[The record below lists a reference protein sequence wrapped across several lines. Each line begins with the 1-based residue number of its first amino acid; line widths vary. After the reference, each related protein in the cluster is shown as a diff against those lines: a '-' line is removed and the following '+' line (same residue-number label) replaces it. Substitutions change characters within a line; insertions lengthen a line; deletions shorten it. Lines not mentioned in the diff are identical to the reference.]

1 MPFYKIL
8 LLFIILFCVMLFVAY
23 ILQCNNQ
30 TNENMIDVSKLENT
44 VWSRN
49 QCPYNMNET
58 LTKVLNDNQINHG
71 DKDWQLFFPC
81 TYDNI
86 DEEINNINIKNNT
99 DQRFFII
106 NNADFLIGKDYL
118 WKYLINYHGL
128 EKSKTLMPMTYI
140 LNESKD
146 LEQFKKNYNPDEL
159 YILKKNIQ
167 RQEGLK
173 ISNSLN
179 EIMNAKEEG
188 YVIVQNLL
196 QNPYLIGGRKI
207 NLRFYILVICKEE
220 NMDVY
225 VYNNGFMYYTKDL
238 FKKNSKEFG
247 PNITTG
253 YIDRWVYDVH
263 PLTHQDFR
271 EYLDKHDRQLSTIEK
286 QLIDRNI
293 IISEYVFDKVYNL
306 INEIFVSFIGKICG
320 GKLNN
325 FISFQLFGAD
335 IAIDDQLNPQV
346 MEINKGPDMGAKDDR
361 DGKVKYECMQDVL
374 KLIGVVNKDRENN
387 GFIKVL
393 DYEKN

>member
-1 MPFYKIL
+1 MMTYSFTIVFAL
-8 LLFIILFCVMLFVAY
+8 IILILICVIYFWL
-23 ILQCNNQ
+23 LN
-30 TNENMIDVSKLENT
+30 TNEYMVDINKLENIS
-44 VWSRN
+44 WSRN
-49 QCPYNMNET
+49 QCPYGMNDT
-58 LTKVLNDNQINHG
+58 LKNILDDNNIKQQHSE
-71 DKDWQLFFPC
+71 WQLYFPC

-86 DEEINNINIKNNT
+86 NEEIDNIDIKNPN

-118 WKYLINYHGL
+118 WKYLTIYHGID
-128 EKSKTLMPMTYI
+128 KAKTLMPMTYLLYDNNDI
-140 LNESKD
+140 EN
-146 LEQFKKNYNPDEL
+146 FKKEFNNNDL

-179 EIMNAKEEG
+179 EILDANKEG

-207 NLRFYILVICKEE
+207 NLRFYILVICKQQ

-238 FKKNSKEFG
+238 FKKNSKDFG

-263 PLTHQDFR
+263 PLTHADFKT
-271 EYLDKHDRQLSTIEK
+271 YLDSNRDFTDIENN
-286 QLIDRNI
+286 LRSRNI
-293 IISEYVFDKVYNL
+293 KISDYTFNNIYNL
-306 INEIFVSFIGKICG
+306 LKEIFASFTGKICG

-335 IAIDDQLNPQV
+335 IAIDDQLNAQV
-346 MEINKGPDMGAKDDR
+346 MEINKGPDMGSKDKR
-361 DGKVKYECMQDVL
+361 DGEVKYNCMQDVL
-374 KLIGVVNKDRENN
+374 KIIGVINKDDSNN
-387 GFIKVL
+387 GFIKIL
-393 DYEKN
+393 DYEGKKN